1 MYEPA
6 GVNAVVAIVI
16 VEVPMNPGVTGKSVE
31 LNATVRPA
39 AVGTVEDDNVTVPV
53 RPRLVSVAV
62 DVAVPL
68 ARNVFGLGVDAEIV
82 RSLLTV
88 IVSVR
93 V

>member
-16 VEVPMNPGVTGKSVE
+16 VEVPMNPGATGKSVE

-39 AVGTVEDDNVTVPV
+39 AVGAVEDDNVTVPV